1 MSYNKFNVLHWHIVD
16 DQSFP
21 YVSTAYP
28 DLSAMVRTKINI
40 ITLLLCSCN
49 KNQIENA
56 NKLHALRS
64 FFHCYVFVSTREPMM
79 PIMSILLMISDKS
92 LSTQR
97 CEEYELFLSLTH
109 Q

>member
-28 DLSAMVRTKINI
+28 DLSAMVRTKTNI
-40 ITLLLCSCN
+40 ITLSCSCN
-49 KNQIENA
+49 KNQIESA
-56 NKLHALRS
+56 NKLYVLRS
-64 FFHCYVFVSTREPMM
+64 FFHCYIIFVSTREPMM
-79 PIMSILLMISDKS
+79 PIMSIPLMISDKS